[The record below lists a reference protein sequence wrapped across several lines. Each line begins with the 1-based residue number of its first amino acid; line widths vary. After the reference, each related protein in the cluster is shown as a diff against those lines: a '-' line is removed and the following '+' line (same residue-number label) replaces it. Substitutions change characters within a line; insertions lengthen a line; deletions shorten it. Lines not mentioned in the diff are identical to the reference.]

1 MVIEEVKVKGDLM
14 LGRSWPDDP
23 MVSLRFPLVKVM
35 AGPPSVMP
43 NPSLNLTRG
52 AFWWN
57 RLIRA

>member
-1 MVIEEVKVKGDLM
+1 M

>member
-1 MVIEEVKVKGDLM
+1 MF
-14 LGRSWPDDP
+14 GRSWPEEP
-23 MVSLRFPLVKVM
+23 MVSLRLPLVKVM

-57 RLIRA
+57 KLIRA